1 MEKGFVDEVIDLHR
15 FFEVWLSGQVAQT
28 LEVFERLNRALD
40 DKFFMI
46 SPSGGSTEK
55 AGLCKQLW
63 QAHGA
68 IPEPFNIE
76 IRNARCRILSDTLV
90 MVNYEEWQFGSD
102 TTSRISSAL
111 IEKNIDR
118 YVWLQVH
125 ETWIKS

>member
-1 MEKGFVDEVIDLHR
+1 MEKDFVDEVIDLHR
-15 FFEVWLSGQVAQT
+15 FFEAWLSGQVAQT
-28 LEVFERLNRALD
+28 LEVFERLNMALD

-46 SPSGGSTEK
+46 SPSGESIEK
-55 AGLCKQLW
+55 EALCEQLW

-68 IPEPFNIE
+68 IPVPFKIE
-76 IRNARCRILSDTLV
+76 IKNARCRVLSDTLV

-125 ETWIKS
+125 ETWIKG